1 MKILEQLDVS
11 ENDIGDHGVTEIV
24 RALKDYS

>member
-1 MKILEQLDVS
+1 MKLLTQLDVS
-11 ENDIGDHGVTEIV
+11 ENDIGDLGITEIV